1 MGNMTIKDIAKK
13 CGVGVSTV
21 SRAMNNHPDINPE
34 TKEKILKTIAQ
45 SNYVPNNSARNLKR
59 TDTKAIAVL
68 VKGIGNTFFS
78 DLVSG
83 LERECQYMNYSC
95 ILQHVEEQE
104 DELDIALHITK
115 EKKLRG
121 LVFLGGNLSHPK
133 EKMEQLEVP
142 YVLSTIRTSDMED
155 KKYAAVSVDDFK
167 ESYKMTEYLI
177 HLGHKK
183 IAILTAPKEDKSI
196 GKLRLLGYQKALRDY
211 GIPYSEKLVSY
222 MDAEEDRYSF
232 RSGYKL
238 TRQLLMDT
246 EFTALYATSDT
257 MAIGAC
263 RALKEAGISVPGQ
276 CSVAGFDGMDTGEFY
291 IPSITTIRQ
300 PVEQIA
306 KATADLLFDMINGK
320 EKPRQLI
327 FEGELVERESTIPPA
342 DKEKQSSN
350 GTMKREK

>member
-34 TKEKILKTIAQ
+34 TKEKILQTIAE

-59 TDTKAIAVL
+59 TDAKAIAVL
-68 VKGIGNTFFS
+68 VKGIGNTFFN

-83 LERECQYMNYSC
+83 LERECQRMNYSC

-115 EKKLRG
+115 EKKPRG
-121 LVFLGGNLSHPK
+121 LVFLGGSFSHPR
-133 EKMEQLEVP
+133 EKMEQLEIP
-142 YVLSTIRTSDMED
+142 YVLSTIRAADMEE
-155 KKYAAVSVDDFK
+155 KYAAVSVDDFK

-177 HLGHKK
+177 NLGHER

-196 GKLRLLGYQKALRDY
+196 GKLRLLGYRKALQDY
-211 GIPYSEKLVSY
+211 GIPYSEELVSY
-222 MDAEEDRYSF
+222 MNAEEDRYSF

-238 TRQLLMDT
+238 TKQLLQDT

-263 RALKEAGISVPGQ
+263 RALKEAGISVPAQ

-291 IPSITTIRQ
+291 ITSITTIRQ
-300 PVEQIA
+300 PVEKIA
-306 KATADLLFDMINGK
+306 KATADLLFDMIKGK
-320 EKPRQLI
+320 EKPHQLV
-327 FEGELVERESTIPPA
+327 FEGELLKRESTVPPV
-342 DKEKQSSN
+342 KK
-350 GTMKREK
+350 KF